1 MEEGIPF
8 GLLVFPEEDGRRKYG
23 LGRVRLMRVLERVLG
38 VGEGVLGGGGRGERG
53 DGDEEEDEEEDEED
67 GNGWCLGL
75 EVERVLKAKQCQSE
89 TECSS
94 LTIAQIDE
102 LLDELSS
109 TSTFTHSTILN
120 KYPTHR
126 SKFDILKSLYRPLSP
141 FESKFITQIILKDL
155 HPLLYPS
162 LNDIGYS
169 KELMEYN
176 TKSVRMLRVEDVMR
190 VWDSTGWMGRVWR
203 VRGEMEDVVKEFEEC
218 GEDEKL
224 RERVLKPKLGSMI
237 KLPKSVKGRNC
248 YHALSYFKKS
258 TMVWGETKY
267 DGERAQ
273 IHVEILEDDGTS
285 NIRIWSKSGRESTW
299 DRLGVHEIIRDALGL
314 NKSGKSRVSS
324 NRVTTARV
332 KRNVVLDAEMVAWYK
347 DHVDEFWRIRGL
359 VEQTASGPRRR
370 TKRQRNDFDSQ
381 DEDGD
386 SQSRHLALIFFDV
399 LVLDDEP
406 LLFESYATRRQHLES
421 LIKVI
426 PTKAMLSDRYP
437 IQMSPSSLI
446 LQKIFAEHLANHM
459 EGLVLKAEESQYNEY
474 GLPWV
479 KLKKDYIE
487 GFGDCVDLV
496 IVGASWNRDRAR
508 ELRVTPNVFT
518 TFFVGVITN
527 RKECQLQ
534 PDLKPHILVY
544 FTVSYGL
551 SRKDLE
557 DVNFRIKNSDNV
569 LYPPS
574 TKELNGLPFTFTL
587 SSHLDC
593 KPKTILHIPF
603 LAEMVFAG
611 FDKSYGCKYYEP
623 RFPRI
628 TKIHDKRERSWST
641 CMDITELD
649 KIAREC
655 VGKDRSEK
663 EIDDWCKSLWG
674 LPTSPTIGMKRQMR
688 VDDILEKLVD
698 VEGGLG
704 DARRGE
710 SELKRRKLDFR
721 RMEDGLS
728 LNRAVVYSQPG
739 DPTQV
744 LKVISLP
751 SSYLSSSPPP
761 GTINIRFLLSPINP
775 ADINVIEGV
784 YPTKPSKT
792 EDGYYIGGNEGLA
805 RVTAVGGNS
814 GNNGNLKVGDWVVMQ
829 RQQMGTWSMERN
841 VEIGDVI
848 KIPNRKGISEVD
860 GATITVNPPT
870 AFNML
875 KDYAKLEEGDW
886 VMQNGANSAVGQA
899 VIQIAAARNLKTLNF
914 VRNRDDI
921 SQLKEQLSSLGAT
934 QVLTYDDLEDRAL
947 RSKVKEWTNGKDIRL
962 ALNCVGGKETT
973 AMLKYLGKEAHLVSY
988 GAMSKQPLSLPTS
1001 AFIFKNLT
1009 AHGFW
1014 QSRWYTDRPGEE
1026 REDLMESLTQLIR
1039 GGKLQA
1045 PQHEVVTVEKKDDDD
1060 TATNKL
1066 RQVFGRLAQ
1075 GRYGKKV
1082 LLKFGE

>member
-1 MEEGIPF
+1 
-8 GLLVFPEEDGRRKYG
+8 
-23 LGRVRLMRVLERVLG
+23 MRILERVLG
-38 VGEGVLGGGGRGERG
+38 VGEGDLGGGGRDERG
-53 DGDEEEDEEEDEED
+53 DGDEEDEEEEEED

-89 TECSS
+89 TECSTV
-94 LTIAQIDE
+94 TIAQIDE

-109 TSTFTHSTILN
+109 TSTFTHSTILTQ
-120 KYPTHR
+120 YPTHR

-169 KELMEYN
+169 KELIEYN
-176 TKSVRMLRVEDVMR
+176 TKSVMMLRVEDVMR

-203 VRGEMEDVVKEFEEC
+203 VRGEMEDVVREFEEC
-218 GEDEKL
+218 GEDDKL
-224 RERVLKPKLGSMI
+224 RERALKPKLGSMI

-248 YHALSYFKKS
+248 YHALSYFKDS
-258 TMVWGETKY
+258 TTVWAETKY

-273 IHVEILEDDGTS
+273 IHVEILDDDGTS
-285 NIRIWSKSGRESTW
+285 NIKIWSKSGRESTW
-299 DRLGVHEIIRDALGL
+299 DRLGVHDIIRDALGL
-314 NKSGKSRVSS
+314 NRSGELKVSS
-324 NRVTTARV
+324 TTWMTTARV

-370 TKRQRNDFDSQ
+370 TKRQRDDSDSQ

-406 LLFESYATRRQHLES
+406 LLFEPYATRRQHLES

-437 IQMSPSSLI
+437 IQMSPSSI
-446 LQKIFAEHLANHM
+446 NDNDPHKGLQNIFAEHLANHM

-496 IVGASWNRDRAR
+496 IVGASWDRDRAR
-508 ELRVTPNVFT
+508 ELRVTPHVFT

-544 FTVSYGL
+544 FRVSYGL

-569 LYPPS
+569 VYPPS

-688 VDDILEKLVD
+688 VDDILERLVD

-721 RMEDGLS
+721 RKEGGLS
-728 LNRAVVYSQPG
+728 VRVEG
-739 DPTQV
+739 ET
-744 LKVISLP
+744 
-751 SSYLSSSPPP
+751 SSRTSMSR
-761 GTINIRFLLSPINP
+761 G
-775 ADINVIEGV
+775 
-784 YPTKPSKT
+784 
-792 EDGYYIGGNEGLA
+792 A
-805 RVTAVGGNS
+805 RVFDTALREDHTVEEATPDRMLATSISCFINS
-814 GNNGNLKVGDWVVMQ
+814 RSNHQRCEDCSHWKKTISKERRVHSLEALLAACKV
-829 RQQMGTWSMERN
+829 
-841 VEIGDVI
+841 
-848 KIPNRKGISEVD
+848 
-860 GATITVNPPT
+860 
-870 AFNML
+870 
-875 KDYAKLEEGDW
+875 
-886 VMQNGANSAVGQA
+886 QNGEEEIKRGIVFVDVKDAIG
-899 VIQIAAARNLKTLNF
+899 IEKTIDT
-914 VRNRDDI
+914 VRHNAKEVKNRVLVFGCNVDKL
-921 SQLKEQLSSLGAT
+921 SLKE
-934 QVLTYDDLEDRAL
+934 ENAL
-947 RSKVKEWTNGKDIRL
+947 
-962 ALNCVGGKETT
+962 
-973 AMLKYLGKEAHLVSY
+973 LV
-988 GAMSKQPLSLPTS
+988 
-1001 AFIFKNLT
+1001 
-1009 AHGFW
+1009 
-1014 QSRWYTDRPGEE
+1014 
-1026 REDLMESLTQLIR
+1026 
-1039 GGKLQA
+1039 
-1045 PQHEVVTVEKKDDDD
+1045 V
-1060 TATNKL
+1060 
-1066 RQVFGRLAQ
+1066 
-1075 GRYGKKV
+1075 
-1082 LLKFGE
+1082 